1 MRLWDRY
8 VLPRLIDIVMGT
20 QTTMADRARYV
31 GMASGT
37 VVEVGVGSG
46 HNLRFYGPAVTRLL
60 AIDPSRELWEIA
72 RGRQGRV
79 PRPVDFL
86 AASAERMPIEDG
98 AADTVVMTWSLC
110 SIPDALG
117 AVREMRRVLKPG
129 GRLLF
134 IEHGAAPDPA
144 VRRWQDRL
152 DPLWG
157 RVAGGCHLNR
167 KIDEL
172 LEAGGFR
179 LAQIERGYGAGPKA
193 FDYTYKGVAIPEN
206 GRNER

>member
-8 VLPRLIDIVMGT
+8 ILPRLIDVVMGN

-31 GMASGT
+31 RMASSM

-46 HNLRFYGPAVTRLL
+46 HNLRFYGPAVTRLV
-60 AIDPSRELWEIA
+60 AIDPSRALWAIA
-72 RGRQGRV
+72 RRRQGRV
-79 PRPVDFL
+79 SRPVDFL
-86 AASAERMPIEDG
+86 AASAERMPLGD
-98 AADTVVMTWSLC
+98 ATADTVVMTWSLC

-134 IEHGAAPDPA
+134 VEHGAAPDPA

-152 DPLWG
+152 DPLWR

-179 LAQIERGYGAGPKA
+179 L
-193 FDYTYKGVAIPEN
+193 
-206 GRNER
+206 

>member
-8 VLPRLIDIVMGT
+8 VLPRLIDVVMDDKT
-20 QTTMADRARYV
+20 KRADRARYV

-60 AIDPSRELWEIA
+60 AVDPSRELWEIA
-72 RGRQGRV
+72 RRRPGRM
-79 PRPVDFL
+79 PRPVEFL
-86 AASAERMPIEDG
+86 AASAERMPIADET
-98 AADTVVMTWSLC
+98 ADTVVVTWSLC
-110 SIPDALG
+110 SIPDAVG
-117 AVREMRRVLKPG
+117 AIQEMRRVLKAD

-134 IEHGAAPDPA
+134 IEHGMSPDPA

-152 DPLWG
+152 NPLWR
-157 RVAGGCHLNR
+157 RVAGGCNLNR
-167 KIDEL
+167 QIDEL

-179 LAQIERGYGAGPKA
+179 VAQIERGYGAGPKA
-193 FDYTYKGVAIPEN
+193 FDYTYKGVAVPEN
-206 GRNER
+206 RRNKS